1 MSSVQALATPAP
13 PLDSCAS
20 EPAPKRQCQMHRSTM
35 GDFAKWLLD
44 IAPQRTLMPYVT
56 AIHREFSHI
65 SELLHLVIKPHEA
78 GQPVLDCLEPG
89 VWDTLG
95 IQKLGHKLLFAHG
108 VLALHREDLFRAGV
122 EQSSVQQTATGDK
135 LMQGP
140 HPPPTTLTPHPPPH
154 PPPPALLAS
163 APPGAKP
170 GPQAEEDIAQQ
181 LRQDMR
187 QAAKAEW
194 ARRLASAPPGAKS
207 VSGIQAQGIEGAGC
221 REELLRRLR
230 RSLQAKQ

>member
-35 GDFAKWLLD
+35 GDFAMWLLD
-44 IAPQRTLMPYVT
+44 IAPERTLMPYVPT
-56 AIHREFSHI
+56 IHCEFNHT
-65 SELLHLVIKPHEA
+65 SEPPLLVIKLHEP
-78 GQPVLDCLEPG
+78 GQLVMNCLEPG

-95 IQKLGHKLLFAHG
+95 IQKLGHKLLFAHR

-122 EQSSVQQTATGDK
+122 EQSSVQQTAIGDK

-140 HPPPTTLTPHPPPH
+140 HPPPTTLTPHPLPH

-170 GPQAEEDIAQQ
+170 GPQAEEDIDQQ
-181 LRQDMR
+181 L
-187 QAAKAEW
+187 
-194 ARRLASAPPGAKS
+194 S
-207 VSGIQAQGIEGAGC
+207 VSSIQAQGIEGAGYTA
-221 REELLRRLR
+221 ELLRRLR
-230 RSLQAKQ
+230 RSLQAKQLDAVQPQTKP